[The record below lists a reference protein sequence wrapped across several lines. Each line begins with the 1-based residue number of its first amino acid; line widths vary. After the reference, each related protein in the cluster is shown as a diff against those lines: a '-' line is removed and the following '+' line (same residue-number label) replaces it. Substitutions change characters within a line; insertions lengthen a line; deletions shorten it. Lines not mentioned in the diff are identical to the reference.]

1 MSSGWLNT
9 ELQIHDVNVS
19 VDYDYDPG
27 ERMVMYY
34 SDGSG
39 HPGSPPSAEINA
51 VYAGDVDIYELLSA
65 DILDYIEQKI
75 IELHD

>member
-9 ELQIHDVNVS
+9 ELQIHGVNVS
-19 VDYDYDPG
+19 IDYDYDPG

-39 HPGSPPSAEINA
+39 HPGEPPSAEINA
-51 VYAGDVDIYELLSA
+51 VYAGDVDIYELLGA
-65 DILDYIEQKI
+65 DMLDYIEQKI

>member
-1 MSSGWLNT
+1 MNSFEN
-9 ELQIHDVNVS
+9 EIEVHDVKLS
-19 VDYDYDPG
+19 VEYYYDPG

-39 HPGSPPSAEINA
+39 HPGEPPSVEIQA

-75 IELHD
+75 IEIHE